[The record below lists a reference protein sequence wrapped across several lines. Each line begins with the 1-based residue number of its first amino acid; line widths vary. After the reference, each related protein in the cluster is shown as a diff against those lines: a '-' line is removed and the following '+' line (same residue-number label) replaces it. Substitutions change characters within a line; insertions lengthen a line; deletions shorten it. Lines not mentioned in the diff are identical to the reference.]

1 MGYYTRLTYNSNNW
15 HLPSGPVGKCG
26 DENSLLWEYTAGFG
40 FEEWYRNPKFQLT
53 DENGLIWQ
61 FGYWQCFKKSE

>member
-1 MGYYTRLTYNSNNW
+1 MGYYTRLTYDSNNW

-40 FEEWYRNPKFQLT
+40 FEEWYRNPMLMQ
-53 DENGLIWQ
+53 ENENA
-61 FGYWQCFKKSE
+61 KVPS